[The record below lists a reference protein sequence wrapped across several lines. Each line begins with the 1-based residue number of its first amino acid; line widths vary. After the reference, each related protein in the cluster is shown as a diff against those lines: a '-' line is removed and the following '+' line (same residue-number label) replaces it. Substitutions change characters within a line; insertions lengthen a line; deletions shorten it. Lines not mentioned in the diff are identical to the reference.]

1 MGWLVCQVSVVF
13 SDPPG
18 PLVEEVWSVES
29 GLKLPLYAVFM
40 SKLRLNTNW
49 SIFVDMCFFVAAGK
63 NSSYLLTILV
73 VPLLLKI
80 SQGVGLV
87 KK

>member
-40 SKLRLNTNW
+40 SKLQLNTNW
-49 SIFVDMCFFVAAGK
+49 SIFVDMFFLWWLGR
-63 NSSYLLTILV
+63 T
-73 VPLLLKI
+73 PHTF
-80 SQGVGLV
+80 SQF
-87 KK
+87 